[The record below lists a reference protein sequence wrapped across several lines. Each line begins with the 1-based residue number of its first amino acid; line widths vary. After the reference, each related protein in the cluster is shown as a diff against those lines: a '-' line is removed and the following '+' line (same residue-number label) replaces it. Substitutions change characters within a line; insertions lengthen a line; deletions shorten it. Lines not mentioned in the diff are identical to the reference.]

1 MKAYEIIGGYA
12 HICDMCKE
20 DDGRPTLYWKKR
32 DFDLCYPY
40 IEKLYL
46 DYVIDNIE
54 ENMYIGIK
62 VIRKSISEELRNE
75 IFKRDGYK
83 YILCRGKNNLQVDHI
98 ISIWKVAKKEFP
110 IELLNTEINLQTL
123 CKECNERKRP

>member
-32 DFDLCYPY
+32 DFDLCYPC

-83 YILCRGKNNLQVDHI
+83 CKKCGNKKDLTIDHVI
-98 ISIWKVAKKEFP
+98 PFSKGGT
-110 IELLNTEINLQTL
+110 TERDNLQTL
-123 CKECNERKRP
+123 CQKCNRGKGAKN